1 MFKKVNNIDYKCINY
16 TTLNIKKKNIY
27 YIYIYSKLC

>member
-16 TTLNIKKKNIY
+16 TTLNIKKKKY
-27 YIYIYSKLC
+27 LLYIYI